1 MVLMSL
7 ISSSPFPF
15 WILLQGSRLGQLQ
28 KEIRGDHTEEN
39 HNLSSHCVATHKMS
53 LGKAGEMVAFVHSVS
68 KEVDFLICCLQLW
81 ERRCWFS
88 KLYFQPFF
96 LPSL

>member
-53 LGKAGEMVAFVHSVS
+53 LGKTGEMVAFVQCVKRSGLSYLLFTALGKKVLG
-68 KEVDFLICCLQLW
+68 F
-81 ERRCWFS
+81 
-88 KLYFQPFF
+88 
-96 LPSL
+96 